1 MIIKPKNLKTRID
14 LAQNSLNKAEKKTKW
29 KDYGYL
35 SSMSP
40 DSTMTRRETRRKNG
54 HCRDM
59 PKNEPKR
66 KGKVRNHVGK
76 ENSSRKYKKG

>member
-1 MIIKPKNLKTRID
+1 MIIKPKNPKTRID

-29 KDYGYL
+29 KDYSYL

-54 HCRDM
+54 HSRDM
-59 PKNEPKR
+59 PKKR
-66 KGKVRNHVGK
+66 TKKEGKSEKSRWKG
-76 ENSSRKYKKG
+76 E